1 MRKKQGRNWKI
12 TVLGIVWLAIAVI
25 ITNVALFPIDRVLP
39 ESVNR
44 FLSPYSFGSIVTFFF
59 VVVYSTVLVLY
70 PKTIREVNKFGWGT
84 LGIILVFFPFSYLFN
99 YLFSGTP
106 MTTLEGLIA
115 LFLTSV
121 PIGLT
126 IMKWKVFKRRYVT
139 TIG

>member
-12 TVLGIVWLAIAVI
+12 NVLRIVWLAIVI
-25 ITNVALFPIDRVLP
+25 FPLNVMLFPIDTALP

-44 FLSPYSFGSIVTFFF
+44 FLSPHRFESIVTLSF
-59 VVVYSTVLVLY
+59 VAMYLGLLVQY

-84 LGIILVFFPFSYLFN
+84 LGILLVFLPFSYLFN
-99 YLFSGTP
+99 YLSSGTP